1 MASISRSVFEGTAN
15 LSVSGIAVRLLSIVT
30 TPILTALLPPAAYG
44 ATAYVQTLAAMG
56 AVVAL
61 MGIDMAYARYFL
73 ATKGDQSQRV
83 ERFCWRMACGNAIA
97 VALLLYA
104 AWHLVVATY

>member
-61 MGIDMAYARYFL
+61 MGIDMAYARYL
-73 ATKGDQSQRV
+73 YQTSGTAPWNSSKACWGKSATNKTVAIATK
-83 ERFCWRMACGNAIA
+83 
-97 VALLLYA
+97 
-104 AWHLVVATY
+104 